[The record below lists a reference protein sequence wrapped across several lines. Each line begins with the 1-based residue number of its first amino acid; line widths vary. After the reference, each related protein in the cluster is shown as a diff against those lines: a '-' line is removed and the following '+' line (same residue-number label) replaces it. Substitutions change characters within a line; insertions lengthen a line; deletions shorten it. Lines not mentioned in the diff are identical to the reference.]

1 MMKTTY
7 FAQVILKGTPGEHQR
22 GARFYVLFLADKA
35 YWLRNGCVASLPREE
50 VEEGD
55 AFFIEESWDIT
66 DTMTH
71 EMRITFNRLMELI

>member
-7 FAQVILKGTPGEHQR
+7 FAQVILKGAPRDHQR
-22 GARFYVLFLADKA
+22 GARFYVLFMADKA

-50 VEEGD
+50 MEEGD
-55 AFFIEESWDIT
+55 IFFIEESWNVM

-71 EMRITFNRLMELI
+71 EMRITFKRLMELI